1 MIETSKDAIRVAID
15 YLTRYHLSPLIM
27 TGHPTN
33 ENRLGIWR
41 VPLLYLDEEIGHLGI
56 NYFSGEILAGY
67 STPIRKLRSK
77 ITDE

>member
-1 MIETSKDAIRVAID
+1 MIETSKDARRVAMD
-15 YLTRYHLSPLIM
+15 YLTHYQLTPFIT
-27 TGHPTN
+27 TGRPTN
-33 ENRLGIWR
+33 ENRLGMWR